1 MFEWIEGHKDLG
13 QVDVCVPNAGFSHP
27 GSLMDGS
34 IVMVNSMSGHRVTMA
49 SKLKF
54 YSATKFAV
62 TALVEGFRQE
72 LRQME
77 PKNKIRI
84 AQLCP
89 GLVSTEFG
97 AVSGA
102 GSMFDN
108 FKEPLT

>member
-1 MFEWIEGHKDLG
+1 M
-13 QVDVCVPNAGFSHP
+13 N
-27 GSLMDGS
+27 DGS

-77 PKNKIRI
+77 PKNKIRV
-84 AQLCP
+84 AQVLKFLCNN
-89 GLVSTEFG
+89 TFDWTMENAG
-97 AVSGA
+97 AK
-102 GSMFDN
+102 GS
-108 FKEPLT
+108 

>member
-1 MFEWIEGHKDLG
+1 MCNL
-13 QVDVCVPNAGFSHP
+13 
-27 GSLMDGS
+27 LMENEFVYFQHEVNDGS

-77 PKNKIRI
+77 PKNKIRV
-84 AQLCP
+84 AQVL
-89 GLVSTEFG
+89 LY
-97 AVSGA
+97 
-102 GSMFDN
+102 SMQSHFRQDY
-108 FKEPLT
+108 